1 MFFMKWYVLYTKSRT
16 EIKTAGRLN
25 DLRYEVYCPVITELH
40 QWSDR
45 KKKVIVP
52 LFKSYVFVRMEKKN
66 HNLVFDVPG
75 VVSYLF
81 WLGKRAV
88 VKDEE
93 IELIREWL
101 EGDSVGEAKIEA
113 LNAGD
118 RITISKGAFK
128 DQKAIVKEVGK
139 KTMRLILPNLG
150 CVLQVKTSEVMV

>member
-1 MFFMKWYVLYTKSRT
+1 MRWYVLYTKSRT

-25 DLRYEVYCPVITELH
+25 DLGFDVYCPVITELH

-45 KKKVIVP
+45 QKKVTVP
-52 LFKSYVFVRMEKKN
+52 LFRSYIFVRMDPKRL
-66 HNLVFDVPG
+66 NLVFNVPG

-88 VKDEE
+88 VKDAE
-93 IELIREWL
+93 INVIRQWL
-101 EGDSVGEAKIEA
+101 ECDVVDEARIDV

-128 DQKAIVKEVGK
+128 DQEAIIKEVGK
-139 KTMRLILPNLG
+139 KTLRLILLKLG
-150 CVLQVKTSEVMV
+150 CVLQVKISEVLV

>member
-1 MFFMKWYVLYTKSRT
+1 MMKWYVLYTKSRT
-16 EIKTAGRLN
+16 EIKTAGRLT
-25 DLRYEVYCPVITELH
+25 DLSYEVYCPVITELH

-93 IELIREWL
+93 INLIREWL
-101 EGDSVGEAKIEA
+101 EGDSVDEAKIEA

-139 KTMRLILPNLG
+139 KSMRLILPNLG
-150 CVLQVKTSEVMV
+150 CVLQVKSSEVMV

>member
-1 MFFMKWYVLYTKSRT
+1 MQWYVLYTKSKA

-25 DLRYEVYCPVITELH
+25 DLGIEVYCPVITEVR

-45 KKKVIVP
+45 KKKVTVP
-52 LFKSYVFVRMEKKN
+52 LFRSYVFVKMEAKDR
-66 HNLVFDVPG
+66 NLVFDAPG

-81 WLGKRAV
+81 WLGDRAV

-93 IELIREWL
+93 IRVIRQWL
-101 EGDSVGEAKIEA
+101 ENDGVDEAKIDV

-128 DQKAIVKEVGK
+128 DQEAIIKEVGK
-139 KTMRLILPNLG
+139 KTMRLILPKLN
-150 CVLQVKTSEVMV
+150 CVLQVKTSDVLV

>member
-1 MFFMKWYVLYTKSRT
+1 MRWYVLYTKSRT

-25 DLRYEVYCPVITELH
+25 DLGFDVYCPVITELH

-45 KKKVIVP
+45 KKKVTVP
-52 LFKSYVFVRMEKKN
+52 LFRSYIFVRMDPKRL
-66 HNLVFDVPG
+66 NLVFNVPG

-88 VKDEE
+88 VKDAE
-93 IELIREWL
+93 INVIRQWL
-101 EGDSVGEAKIEA
+101 ECDVVDEARIDV

-128 DQKAIVKEVGK
+128 DQEAIIKEVGK
-139 KTMRLILPNLG
+139 KTLRLILLKLG
-150 CVLQVKTSEVMV
+150 CVLQVKISEVLV

>member
-1 MFFMKWYVLYTKSRT
+1 MKWYVLYTKSRT

>member
-1 MFFMKWYVLYTKSRT
+1 MQWYVLYTKSRT

-25 DLRYEVYCPVITELH
+25 DLGFEVYCPVITELH

-52 LFKSYVFVRMEKKN
+52 LFKSYVFVRTEEKN
-66 HNLVFDVPG
+66 SNLVFDAPG

-81 WLGKRAV
+81 WLGDRAV

-93 IELIREWL
+93 INVIRKWL
-101 EGDSVGEAKIEA
+101 ECDGVDEAKIEA
-113 LNAGD
+113 LKAGD

-128 DQKAIVKEVGK
+128 DKKAIIQEVGK
-139 KTMRLILPNLG
+139 KSMRLILPKLG
-150 CVLQVKTSEVMV
+150 CVLQIKINEVLV

>member
-1 MFFMKWYVLYTKSRT
+1 MQWYVLYTKSRS

-25 DLRYEVYCPVITELH
+25 DLGFEVYCPVITELH

-45 KKKVIVP
+45 KKKVSVP
-52 LFKSYVFVRMEKKN
+52 LFKSYVFVRMEAEN
-66 HNLVFDVPG
+66 RNLVFDAPG

-93 IELIREWL
+93 INVIRQWL
-101 EGDSVGEAKIEA
+101 ECDGVDEARIDG
-113 LNAGD
+113 LNTGD

-128 DQKAIVKEVGK
+128 DQEAIIKEVGK
-139 KTMRLILPNLG
+139 KTLRLILPRLG
-150 CVLQVKTSEVMV
+150 CVLQVKISEVLV

>member
-1 MFFMKWYVLYTKSRT
+1 MQWYVLYTKSRT

-25 DLRYEVYCPVITELH
+25 DLGFEIYCPVITELH

-52 LFKSYVFVRMEKKN
+52 LFKSYVFVRMEQKN
-66 HNLVFDVPG
+66 CNLVFDVPG

-81 WLGKRAV
+81 WLGKRAI

-93 IELIREWL
+93 IKVIRQWL
-101 EGDSVGEAKIEA
+101 DIDGVDEAKIEA
-113 LNAGD
+113 LSAGV

-128 DQKAIVKEVGK
+128 DQKAIIEEVGK
-139 KTMRLILPNLG
+139 KSMRLILPKLG
-150 CVLQVKTSEVMV
+150 CVLQVKISEVLD

>member
-1 MFFMKWYVLYTKSRT
+1 MQWYVLYTKSRT

-25 DLRYEVYCPVITELH
+25 DWGFEVYCPVITEVH

-52 LFKSYVFVRMEKKN
+52 LFKSYIFVRLEKKN
-66 HNLVFDVPG
+66 CNLVFDVPG

-81 WLGKRAV
+81 WLGERAV

-93 IELIREWL
+93 INVIRQWL
-101 EGDSVGEAKIEA
+101 ECDGVEEAKVEA
-113 LNAGD
+113 LSAGD

-128 DQKAIVKEVGK
+128 DQKAVIQEVGK
-139 KTMRLILPNLG
+139 KSMRLILPNLG
-150 CVLQVKTSEVMV
+150 CVLQVKISEVLV